1 MRLCRFDDNR
11 LGVVE
16 GDQVADVTAATKVLP
31 PLAWPVPHGDHAI
44 RNFGVL
50 SAEIKRILAEAP
62 RKPLGSVKLLSPIA
76 NPSKVMAAPL
86 NYVNH
91 VLESQADAGIHHGTW
106 NAKFAEGETPVGKL
120 GLFLKANS
128 SVVGA
133 GEGVATIMQ
142 ERRNDHEIELTAV
155 IGKECRNVKEEDAL
169 SVCAGFCIGLDMTVR
184 GPEERSLRKSPDGYT
199 VLGPWMV
206 TSDELADPS
215 NLDFWITVNGEV
227 RQKTNT
233 KELTV
238 SLRRLI
244 SIASS
249 WYTLYPGDVLLTGT
263 PDGVGPVKPGDT
275 MVAWIDKIGEMTVKV
290 R

>member
-1 MRLCRFDDNR
+1 MRICRFDDNR

-16 GDQVADVTAATKVLP
+16 GDKVADVTAATKVLP
-31 PLAWPVPHGDHAI
+31 PLAWPVPHGDHLI
-44 RNFGVL
+44 RNWAAV
-50 SAEIKRILAEAP
+50 SAEIKRILPEAK
-62 RKPLGSVKLLSPIA
+62 RVPLAGVKLLSPIA

-91 VLESQADAGIHHGTW
+91 VLESAADAGIHHGAHQT
-106 NAKFAEGETPVGKL
+106 KFAEGETPVGKL

-133 GEGVATIMQ
+133 GEGVQTIMH
-142 ERRNDHEIELTAV
+142 ERRNDHEIELTVV

-169 SVCAGFCIGLDMTVR
+169 SVLAGYCIGLDMTVR

-206 TSDELADPS
+206 TTDELADPES
-215 NLDFWITVNGEV
+215 LDFQITVNGEV

-233 KELTV
+233 RELTV
-238 SLRRLI
+238 SMKRLI
-244 SIASS
+244 AIASS
-249 WYTLYPGDVLLTGT
+249 WYTLYPGDVLLSGT
-263 PDGVGPVKPGDT
+263 PDGVGPVKPGDV
-275 MVAWIDKIGEMTVKV
+275 MVASFEKIGAMTVKV